1 MARFETV
8 GAELMQ
14 MGASGN
20 PEIMLELGLM
30 YATGRNGEFDL
41 VAAHKWFNLAAY
53 RGCDAA
59 KPHREHLATEMSK
72 SQIAKAQRAARRWI
86 TQH

>member
-8 GAELMQ
+8 GADLAQ

-20 PEIMLELGLM
+20 PQILMELGLM
-30 YATGRNGEFDL
+30 YATGRNGELDL
-41 VAAHKWFNLAAY
+41 IAAHKWFNLAVY

-59 KPHREHLATEMSK
+59 RTHRENLAGEMSK
-72 SQIAKAQRAARRWI
+72 AQIAQAQRSAREWI
-86 TQH
+86 TKH